1 MQIEKIT
8 EKYTLTKEGTN
19 YTLELGNVKNAEDKS
34 IELLITGIEDSSL
47 FSIEKTC
54 GCTATEK
61 TNIDVNT
68 QKVKITYKQCDPS
81 FAKVMEIKYRNV
93 KIGIIKI
100 KGKCSH
106 Q

>member
-1 MQIEKIT
+1 MEITKIT
-8 EKYTLTKEGTN
+8 EKYILERDGVN
-19 YTLELGNVKNAEDKS
+19 YTIELGNVKSAEDKS

-68 QKVKITYKQCDPS
+68 QKVKITYKQCDPT

-93 KIGIIKI
+93 KIGLIKL
-100 KGKCSH
+100 KGKC
-106 Q
+106 QA